1 MVVRISYILLTS
13 SQNTSNYI
21 VGYPR
26 TQLSAMDAIPN
37 D

>member
-13 SQNTSNYI
+13 SKNTSNYI